1 MLRPAASVV
10 VADVTLDLGDGP
22 IGHQRLARA
31 LRAAVRRGTLRPQTR
46 LPPSRDLAGSLGCSR
61 SVVTEAYGLLVAEGV
76 LTARTGSG
84 TWVGATVPEPPS
96 APAGVPGAPGTV
108 PVLDLTPGVPE
119 LASFPRPRWRRALAT
134 ALSTAGHQDLAASG
148 ALGLPRLRAEI
159 GPYLVRTR
167 GAVVD
172 EGVAVAATRGTS
184 DTLDRLFR
192 IVRRLGLTQVA
203 MVEPIS
209 ARTRVLATTEGLT
222 VVPVG
227 VDRHGP
233 RVDVLTRSGA
243 RAVVVTSASQH
254 PCDCGPGCRT
264 ALLRWAR
271 EVDGVVI
278 EQDLDGPLAAGR
290 RVPVLQSLGTDRV
303 ILLGS
308 VDVTVG
314 PGLGLG
320 WMLLPETWLRTVAPV
335 LPLMAGPPALDQLAL
350 VELIRSG
357 DLDRHVRRMRTRYR
371 GRARAFA
378 QVLGGHL
385 PGWHV
390 QVPDGATHVLA
401 TMPAGSGAADAEAL
415 VRAAR
420 ERGLVIAPVVPE
432 IGPPAFA
439 LGFAN
444 LRESETVKASVALAA
459 AVRAV
464 GTRG

>member
-1 MLRPAASVV
+1 VV
-10 VADVTLDLGDGP
+10 VADVTLDVGDGP
-22 IGHQRLARA
+22 IGHERLAGA
-31 LRAAVRRGTLRPQTR
+31 LRAAVRRGSLRSGTR
-46 LPPSRDLAGSLGCSR
+46 LPPSRDLAGSIGCSR

-84 TWVGATVPEPPS
+84 TWVAGPLPDLPAPPVGPPPAA
-96 APAGVPGAPGTV
+96 APV
-108 PVLDLTPGVPE
+108 DLTPGVPE
-119 LASFPRPRWRRALAT
+119 LASFPRSRWRRALAT
-134 ALSTAGHQDLAASG
+134 ALATAGHQDLAASG

-167 GAVVD
+167 GAAVTAD
-172 EGVAVAATRGTS
+172 VAVAVTRGS
-184 DTLDRLFR
+184 ADTLDRLFR

-203 MVEPIS
+203 MVDPVA
-209 ARTRVLATTEGLT
+209 ARTRVLATAEGLT

-233 RVDVLTRSGA
+233 RIDVLLRSGA
-243 RAVVVTSASQH
+243 RAVVVASTARH

-271 EVDGVVI
+271 QVDGVVI
-278 EQDLDGPLAAGR
+278 EHDLDGSLVAGR
-290 RVPVLQSLGTDRV
+290 RVPVLQSLGPDRV

-308 VDVTVG
+308 LDVTVG

-350 VELIRSG
+350 VELITSG

-371 GRARAFA
+371 SRARAFA
-378 QVLGGHL
+378 AVLDGHL
-385 PGWHV
+385 PGWDV
-390 QVPDGATHVLA
+390 QVPDGSTHVLA

-415 VRAAR
+415 VRAAG
-420 ERGLVIAPVVPE
+420 ERGLVLAPVLP
-432 IGPPAFA
+432 GAGLPAFA

-444 LRESETVKASVALAA
+444 LRESETATAGATLAA
-459 AVRAV
+459 AVRAAAV
-464 GTRG
+464 RA